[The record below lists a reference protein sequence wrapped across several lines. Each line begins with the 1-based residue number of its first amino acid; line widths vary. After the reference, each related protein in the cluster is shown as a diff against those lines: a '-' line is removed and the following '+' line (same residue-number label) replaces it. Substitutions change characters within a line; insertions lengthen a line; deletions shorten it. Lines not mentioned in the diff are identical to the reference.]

1 MATSLDSGR
10 IVAKRALAAAIAAA
24 AASLALAFA
33 QELVVDL
40 FAGGGGAS
48 EGIAMTYREP
58 DVAVN
63 HSLPAIAAHEENHPA
78 TRHFHCDV
86 FEVCPLAATNG
97 LPVAML
103 WASPDCRHFS
113 KAKGGAPR
121 SARVRALAWVVLRWA
136 FLTRPRMICLENVE
150 EFAEWGPLDQSGQ
163 PIPERKGETYRAF
176 RAALTTG
183 IEPGHPALA
192 EIAEYLGDD
201 VPLAALHR
209 GLGYSFESKELRAC
223 DFGTPT
229 IRKRLFVVCRADG
242 QPIAWPEPTH
252 AKPSD
257 PRVLR
262 GELAPYRTAAECIDW
277 AIPTPSL
284 WAPGRKLCAPNTM
297 RRCVKGV
304 LRFVVDAEK
313 PFIVPLRGTSSSHT
327 STQSVDEPATTVS
340 AGGTHHALVVPHLTE
355 FANASTQRVF
365 PADEPLRTQVSQVK
379 GGHFALVVPSLM
391 HLTHHGERPGSG
403 PAAPL
408 PTVTGANRGEQA
420 VLSPVLIEAA
430 HSETSA
436 SGAKRWG
443 SGVKNLDEPVGTVHA
458 GGGNFALTG
467 ATLVAF
473 GQNAIGSSPNEPAQ
487 TVLAGAQRFGIAAAV
502 MQPMF
507 GRSEAAAVDA
517 PHGAVTAKGKSA
529 IVTAHVTKFRANS
542 VGSGA
547 DEPLH
552 TITAGGDMSRPAGAA
567 HAMGIVTAHMEQA
580 NGCHESPGH
589 AVSSPTST
597 ITGAGSQQRLVHCHL
612 MKYYGSGG
620 QWSDVSEPMHTVPT
634 KGRMAI
640 VQTVAIDA
648 DVLTPEQ
655 WRTARLA
662 AALMREHAPERFP
675 VADGGPVP
683 EIVMIG
689 NYILVDICLRML
701 RPRELARAQ
710 GFRDSYKLDPYITI
724 KNKRGKSITRR
735 LTATEQVRLIGNS
748 VCPQV
753 AAAIVRA
760 NLQPLIDM
768 YQRQRAA

>member
-1 MATSLDSGR
+1 MA
-10 IVAKRALAAAIAAA
+10 AALATL
-24 AASLALAFA
+24 SLPLDE
-33 QELVVDL
+33 ELVVDL

-48 EGIAMTYREP
+48 EGIAMSYREP

-63 HSLPAIAAHEENHPA
+63 HSPFAIAAHEANHP
-78 TRHFHCDV
+78 TTQHHQCDV
-86 FEVCPLAATNG
+86 FEVDPLTATLG
-97 LPVAML
+97 RPVGML

-136 FLTRPRMICLENVE
+136 FATRPRLITLENVE
-150 EFAEWGPLDQSGQ
+150 EFADWGPLDAAGQ
-163 PIPERKGETYRAF
+163 PIPERKSETYRAF
-176 RAALTTG
+176 MGVLTTG
-183 IEPGHPALA
+183 IPADHPAID
-192 EIAEYLGDD
+192 EIREYLGDD
-201 VPLAALHR
+201 VPLAALVR
-209 GLGYSFESKELRAC
+209 GLGYNVESKELRAC

-229 IRKRLFVVCRADG
+229 IRKRLFVVARADG
-242 QPIAWPEPTH
+242 QPVVWPSPTH

-257 PRVLR
+257 VRVLR
-262 GELAPYRTAAECIDW
+262 GELLPYRTAAECIDW
-277 AIPTPSL
+277 SIPTPSL

-297 RRCVKGV
+297 RRCVKGI

-313 PFIVPLRGTSSSHT
+313 PFIVPLRGTSAAHT
-327 STQSVDEPATTVS
+327 STHSVDEPLGTVS
-340 AGGTHHALVVPHLTE
+340 AGGTHHALTVPHLTE

-365 PADEPLRTQVSQVK
+365 PADEPMRTQCSQVK
-379 GGHFALVVPSLM
+379 GGHFAVVAPALVSTSHSTTTGRGPNAWDAQEPVR
-391 HLTHHGERPGSG
+391 TIDASG
-403 PAAPL
+403 GGFA
-408 PTVTGANRGEQA
+408 
-420 VLSPVLIEAA
+420 LSAPVLIEAA
-430 HSETSA
+430 HSDSSP

-443 SGVKNLDEPVGTVHA
+443 SGVKDLEQPMGTIHA

-467 ATLVAF
+467 AALVGVGGRA
-473 GQNAIGSSPNEPAQ
+473 GQSDPRP
-487 TVLAGAQRFGIAAAV
+487 
-502 MQPMF
+502 
-507 GRSEAAAVDA
+507 VDA
-517 PHGAVTAKGKSA
+517 PYHTTTTKADTAV
-529 IVTAHVTKFRANS
+529 ITAHVTKFRANS
-542 VGSGA
+542 IGSAA

-552 TITAGGDMSRPAGAA
+552 TITAGGNMKRPAGAG

-589 AVSSPTST
+589 SVDSPVST
-597 ITGAGSQQRLVHCHL
+597 ITGAGSQQRLVTAHL

-620 QWSDVSEPMHTVPT
+620 QWSDPADPLHTVPT

-640 VQTVAIDA
+640 VETVAIDA
-648 DVLTPEQ
+648 DTLTPEQ

-675 VADGGPVP
+675 VVAGEPVP

-689 NYILVDICLRML
+689 NYILVDIGLRML

-710 GFRDSYKLDPYITI
+710 GFRDSYILDPEITI
-724 KNKRGKSITRR
+724 TNARGKVVTRR

-760 NLQPLIDM
+760 NLASLIAL
-768 YQRQRAA
+768 YASETRAA